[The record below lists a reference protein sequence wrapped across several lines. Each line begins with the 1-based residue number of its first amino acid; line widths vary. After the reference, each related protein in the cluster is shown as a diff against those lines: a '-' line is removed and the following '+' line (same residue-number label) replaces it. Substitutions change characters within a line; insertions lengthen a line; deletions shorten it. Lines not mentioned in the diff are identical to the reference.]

1 MNSGSY
7 MNKIKRVLFVCLGNT
22 ARSPAAEYL
31 ARYYAKENSTDLIIA
46 SAGFINAFSHI
57 QRESQ
62 EFLNLRGIDHSDFK
76 PQLISRE
83 LLEYQDLVLTME
95 KSHSKD
101 IINKFRSIENIDK
114 KTFTLKEFNEE
125 SEDLDIIDPY
135 YASNE
140 TYKQVLK
147 IIDQNVEKAI
157 KKIIYINNSLC
168 V

>member
-1 MNSGSY
+1 

-31 ARYYAKENSTDLIIA
+31 ARYYANKNNNDLIFA
-46 SAGFINAFSHI
+46 SAGFINAFSYI

-62 EFLNLRGIDHSDFK
+62 EYLNLKRINHSDFI
-76 PQLISRE
+76 PQLINRE
-83 LLEYQDLVLTME
+83 LLEIQDLILTME
-95 KSHSKD
+95 RSHSED
-101 IINKFRSIENIDK
+101 IINDYRNIEDIDK

-125 SEDLDIIDPY
+125 SEDIDIIDPY

-140 TYKQVLK
+140 KYKQVLK

-157 KKIIYINNSLC
+157 KKIDSINSSLC

>member
-1 MNSGSY
+1 

-31 ARYYAKENSTDLIIA
+31 AKYYAKNNKTDLYIA

-62 EFLNLRGIDHSDFK
+62 EYLNSKGIVHSDFI
-76 PQLISRE
+76 PQLINRG
-83 LLEYQDLVLTME
+83 LLENQDLILTME
-95 KSHSKD
+95 KSHSID
-101 IINKFRSIENIDK
+101 IINNYRSLEDIDK

-125 SEDLDIIDPY
+125 SEDIDIIDPY
-135 YASNE
+135 YASSE

-147 IIDQNVEKAI
+147 IIDQSVEKAI
-157 KKIIYINNSLC
+157 NKIIDINNSL
-168 V
+168 

>member
-1 MNSGSY
+1 
-7 MNKIKRVLFVCLGNT
+7 MNKIKHVLFVCLGNT

-31 ARYYAKENSTDLIIA
+31 ARYYAKKNNINLIFA
-46 SAGFINAFSHI
+46 SAGFINAFSYI

-62 EFLNLRGIDHSDFK
+62 DYLKSKGINHSDFV
-76 PQLISRE
+76 PQLINRE
-83 LLEYQDLVLTME
+83 LLEKQDLILTME
-95 KSHSKD
+95 NSHLIS
-101 IINKFRSIENIDK
+101 IIDKHGSIEDIDK
-114 KTFTLKEFNEE
+114 KIFTLKEFNGE
-125 SEDLDIIDPY
+125 SEDIDIIDPY

-157 KKIIYINNSLC
+157 KKIIDINNSFC